1 MLDKKIFLISHIADP
16 DGLTAVILGKLVFKN
31 FEYAL
36 ANVDEVD
43 ENVKKVIENPD
54 YDEIHVVDL
63 NITEQ
68 YAEEIN
74 NSKYKNKIK
83 IFDHHI
89 SNIGL
94 NKCPFINVIDEKDGH
109 KECGTSIY
117 YNYLNSLTKNE
128 YLQRNSTKELVERVR
143 LLDTWEWEKVGRP
156 EAKDLDIIFSMYG
169 REGYVKK
176 YLRFIKTHEEFSYT
190 AFDKKLIKIENEKIQ
205 RYLEQKEKE
214 MMKIKLDGDLVGL
227 VYAERYRSELGNYLI
242 RKYDELSYIVL
253 INISRGISYRGK
265 DRADLSVISKKRGGG
280 GHKNA
285 AGSPLPKDLL
295 KNITELIFEK
305 VEWENDNQ

>member
-1 MLDKKIFLISHIADP
+1 MLDTKIFLISHIADP
-16 DGLTAVILGKLVFKN
+16 DGLTAVLLGKLVFKN
-31 FEYAL
+31 LEYAL

-43 ENVKKVIENPD
+43 EKLKEIIENPK
-54 YDEIHVVDL
+54 YKEIHIVDL
-63 NITEQ
+63 NITEE
-68 YAEEIN
+68 YAEKIN
-74 NSKYKNKIK
+74 NSTYKNKLK

-89 SNIGL
+89 SNIDL
-94 NKCPFINVIDEKDGH
+94 NKYPFITVIDEQDGH
-109 KECGTSIY
+109 KECGTSLY
-117 YNYLNSLTKNE
+117 CKYLTSIVDNE
-128 YLQRNSTKELVERVR
+128 YLKRNSTKELVERVR

-169 REGYVKK
+169 REGYLKK

-214 MMKIKLDGDLVGL
+214 MMKVKLEGDLVGL
-227 VYAERYRSELGNYLI
+227 VYAERYSSEHGNYLI
-242 RKYDELSYIVL
+242 RKYEDLAYIVL
-253 INISRGISYRGK
+253 INVSRGISYRGK
-265 DRADLSVISKKRGGG
+265 DRTDLSVISKKHGGG